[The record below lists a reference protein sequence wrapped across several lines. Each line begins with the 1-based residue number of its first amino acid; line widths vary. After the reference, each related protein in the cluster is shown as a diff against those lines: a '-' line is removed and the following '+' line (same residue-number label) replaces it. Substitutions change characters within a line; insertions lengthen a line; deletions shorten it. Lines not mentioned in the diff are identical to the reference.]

1 MSRLATGA
9 TPYVLGDTSG
19 EHERLRRQSRL
30 LDRLTR
36 HWLENIG
43 VRAGMRI
50 LDVGSGVGDMAMLL
64 ASLAGPTVEIIGVDL
79 DGSALATAR
88 QRVAEAGLN
97 SVSFRIG
104 NFLDYESDRTFDAV
118 VGRMVLVHQPDPI
131 SALRCLLT
139 HLRPGGIVAF
149 QEPWFS
155 QIFCYPQVPLLQDL
169 VGWITATFKAA
180 GLDPDLGSRLH
191 VIFAGAD
198 LPDPELCFENRIDY
212 RADLEICELGA
223 DTVRSLLP
231 TMEGLGI
238 VTREVIEPDTLA
250 WRLRRQAI
258 EHGAVFGVM
267 PMVGAWSRK
276 Q

>member
-1 MSRLATGA
+1 MSRLATET
-9 TPYVLGDTSG
+9 TPYVLGNTTG

-30 LDRLTR
+30 LDRITR
-36 HWLENIG
+36 HWLEDIG

-50 LDVGSGVGDMAMLL
+50 LDVGSGVGDTAMLL
-64 ASLAGPTVEIIGVDL
+64 ASLAGPTAEIIGVDR
-79 DGSALATAR
+79 DGCALAIAR
-88 QRVAEAGLN
+88 QRVAEAGLH
-97 SVSFRIG
+97 SISFHVG

-118 VGRMVLVHQPDPI
+118 VGRMVLLHQPDPI
-131 SALRCLLT
+131 LALRSLLG

-155 QIFCYPQVPLLQDL
+155 QLFCYPQVPLLQDL

-180 GLDPDLGSRLH
+180 GLDPDLGGRLPS
-191 VIFAGAD
+191 IFAGAG
-198 LPDPELCFENRIDY
+198 LPWPELCFENRLDC

-238 VTREVIEPDTLA
+238 VSREVVEPDTLA
-250 WRLRRQAI
+250 CRLRRQVV

-276 Q
+276 R

>member
-1 MSRLATGA
+1 MSRLATET
-9 TPYVLGDTSG
+9 TPYVLGNTAG

-30 LDRLTR
+30 LDRITR

-43 VRAGMRI
+43 LSAGMRI
-50 LDVGSGVGDMAMLL
+50 LDVGSGVGDTAMLL

-79 DGSALATAR
+79 DGCALAIAR
-88 QRVAEAGLN
+88 QRIAEAGLH
-97 SVSFRIG
+97 SISFHVG

-118 VGRMVLVHQPDPI
+118 IGRMVLLHQSHPI
-131 SALRCLLT
+131 LALRSLLT

-155 QIFCYPQVPLLQDL
+155 QLLCYPQVPLVQDL

-180 GLDPDLGSRLH
+180 GLDPDLGGRLPS
-191 VIFAGAD
+191 IFAEAG
-198 LPDPELCFENRIDY
+198 LPWPELCFENRLDC

-231 TMEGLGI
+231 RMEGLGI
-238 VTREVIEPDTLA
+238 VTREVVEPDTLA
-250 WRLRRQAI
+250 SRLRRQVV
-258 EHGAVFGVM
+258 EHGAIFGVM

-276 Q
+276 H